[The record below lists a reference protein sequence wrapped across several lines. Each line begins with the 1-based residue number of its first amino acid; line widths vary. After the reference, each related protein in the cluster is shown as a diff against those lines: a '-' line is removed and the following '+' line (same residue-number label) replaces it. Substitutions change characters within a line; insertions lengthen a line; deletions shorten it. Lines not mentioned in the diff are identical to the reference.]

1 MNEKISAL
9 LDDELSARDRDRLLQ
24 EVSRDPVLRVAWER
38 YHLIRAV
45 LRKDIG
51 IVMNPDL
58 ATRILS
64 QIENDPVPHV
74 RPLSRLPIRHFTR
87 LTAGLAIAASVAI
100 VAVVS
105 FKSTLL
111 PGPDPVSAV
120 ATAPAVPAAKTS
132 AAPPTQLAQ
141 TSPDNS
147 LNALLVKH
155 NEFSRATTMNG
166 MISYVRV
173 VSQNSDQ

>member
-9 LDDELSARDRDRLLQ
+9 LDDELSTRDRDRLLQ
-24 EVSRDPVLRVAWER
+24 EVSEDPVLRVAWER
-38 YHLIRAV
+38 YHLIGAV

-64 QIENDPVPHV
+64 QIENDPVPHS
-74 RPLSRLPIRHFTR
+74 RPFDRLPMRHFTR
-87 LTAGLAIAASVAI
+87 LTAGLAIAASVAV

-105 FKSTLL
+105 FKSTLI
-111 PGPDPVSAV
+111 PGSDSVSTV
-120 ATAPAVPAAKTS
+120 ATVPAVPAVNLGP
-132 AAPPTQLAQ
+132 APQTQIAQ
-141 TSPDNS
+141 TPPDSS

-155 NEFSRATTMNG
+155 NEFSRATNMNG

-173 VSQNSDQ
+173 VSQNGEQ

>member
-24 EVSRDPVLRVAWER
+24 EVGNDPVLRVAWER

-51 IVMNPDL
+51 IVMNSDL

-64 QIENDPVPHV
+64 QIENDPAPRA
-74 RPLSRLPIRHFTR
+74 RPLGRLPMRHFTR
-87 LTAGLAIAASVAI
+87 LTAGLAIAASVAV

-111 PGPDPVSAV
+111 PGSDPVSAV
-120 ATAPAVPAAKTS
+120 ATAPA
-132 AAPPTQLAQ
+132 AAPPAAPQTQLAR
-141 TSPDNS
+141 TAPEDS
-147 LNALLVKH
+147 LSALLVKH
-155 NEFSRATTMNG
+155 NEFSRPTNMNG

-173 VSQNSDQ
+173 VSQNGDQ

>member
-24 EVSRDPVLRVAWER
+24 EVGKDPVLRVAWER
-38 YHLIRAV
+38 YHLIRAA
-45 LRKDIG
+45 LHKDIG
-51 IVMNPDL
+51 LVMNSDL
-58 ATRILS
+58 ASRILS
-64 QIENDPVPHV
+64 RIEHDPAPSVLPFG
-74 RPLSRLPIRHFTR
+74 RPSMRHFTR
-87 LTAGLAIAASVAI
+87 LTAGLAIAASVAV

-105 FKSTLL
+105 FKATLL
-111 PGPDPVSAV
+111 PGTDPASAV
-120 ATAPAVPAAKTS
+120 ATAPVANPQPAPQPQVAR
-132 AAPPTQLAQ
+132 

-155 NEFSRATTMNG
+155 NEFSRATNMSG

-173 VSQNSDQ
+173 VSQNGDQ

>member
-9 LDDELSARDRDRLLQ
+9 LDDELSARDRDRLLR
-24 EVSRDPVLRVAWER
+24 EVGRDPVLRVAWER
-38 YHLIRAV
+38 YHLIRAA

-51 IVMNPDL
+51 IVMNSDL

-64 QIENDPVPHV
+64 QIENDPAPFT
-74 RPLSRLPIRHFTR
+74 RPLGRLPMRHFTR
-87 LTAGLAIAASVAI
+87 LTAGLAIAASVAV

-111 PGPDPVSAV
+111 PGSDPVSTV
-120 ATAPAVPAAKTS
+120 ATAPAANPSPA
-132 AAPPTQLAQ
+132 PQTQLAQ
-141 TSPDNS
+141 TSPDSS
-147 LNALLVKH
+147 LSALLVKH
-155 NEFSRATTMNG
+155 NEFSRATNMNG

-173 VSQNSDQ
+173 VSQNGDQ

>member
-24 EVSRDPVLRVAWER
+24 EVGENPLLRVAWER

-51 IVMNPDL
+51 IVMNSDL
-58 ATRILS
+58 AARVLS
-64 QIENDPVPHV
+64 QIENDPAPRV
-74 RPLSRLPIRHFTR
+74 RPLGRQPMRHFTR
-87 LTAGLAIAASVAI
+87 LTAGLAIAASVAV

-111 PGPDPVSAV
+111 PGSDPVSAV
-120 ATAPAVPAAKTS
+120 ATAPAASPSPA
-132 AAPPTQLAQ
+132 PQTQLAR
-141 TSPDNS
+141 TSPDSS
-147 LNALLVKH
+147 LSALLVKH
-155 NEFSRATTMNG
+155 NEFSRATNMNG

-173 VSQNSDQ
+173 VSQNGDQ